1 MTNENTNK
9 PYPVK
14 VREGKNYFICSCK
27 LTKRQ
32 PFCDGAHIDTDN
44 QPYMYKA
51 EETKEI
57 YFCGCKESK
66 NFPFCDGTHNNIK
79 SNLKL
84 LDSLINNIKK

>member
-9 PYPVK
+9 LYPVK

-32 PFCDGAHIDTDN
+32 PFFDGGHIDADN
-44 QPYMYKA
+44 QSYMYKA

-79 SNLKL
+79 WNKEY
-84 LDSLINNIKK
+84 

>member
-1 MTNENTNK
+1 MTDKNTNK

-32 PFCDGAHIDTDN
+32 PFYDGAHIDTDN

-51 EETKEI
+51 E
-57 YFCGCKESK
+57 
-66 NFPFCDGTHNNIK
+66 
-79 SNLKL
+79 
-84 LDSLINNIKK
+84 

>member
-1 MTNENTNK
+1 MTDENTNK
-9 PYPVK
+9 PYLIK

-44 QPYMYKA
+44 QPFMYKA

-57 YFCGCKESK
+57 YFCG
-66 NFPFCDGTHNNIK
+66 
-79 SNLKL
+79 
-84 LDSLINNIKK
+84 

>member
-27 LTKRQ
+27 LTKKQ

-44 QPYMYKA
+44 QPYIYKA
-51 EETKEI
+51 EKTKET

-66 NFPFCDGTHNNIK
+66 NFPFCDGTHEILN
-79 SNLKL
+79 SN
-84 LDSLINNIKK
+84 

>member
-44 QPYMYKA
+44 HICIKLRKLERYIFVDAKSLK
-51 EETKEI
+51 T
-57 YFCGCKESK
+57 
-66 NFPFCDGTHNNIK
+66 FPFVMDHTIILNELTKIK
-79 SNLKL
+79 Y
-84 LDSLINNIKK
+84 LI

>member
-32 PFCDGAHIDTDN
+32 PFCDGAHMIRITNHICIRLRKLKRYIFVDAKSLKIFHFV
-44 QPYMYKA
+44 MA
-51 EETKEI
+51 E
-57 YFCGCKESK
+57 
-66 NFPFCDGTHNNIK
+66 
-79 SNLKL
+79 
-84 LDSLINNIKK
+84 